1 MSAPPGPRGG
11 LSKLQSEALNQRRSG
26 SSRPGSPSSRRG
38 PSAAAQLRLGPRPDL
53 DETKVGELLSLSAG
67 PCLTTLVTTT
77 GLTACADQMSL
88 LPTSTLEGY
97 LADMKAQTA
106 KSSSLLTYL
115 LQTRDALQQD
125 SETYNKLIGELV
137 GEAQKIKTGKRMNVT
152 RRGSG
157 A

>member
-1 MSAPPGPRGG
+1 MY
-11 LSKLQSEALNQRRSG
+11 LMVLNSM
-26 SSRPGSPSSRRG
+26 
-38 PSAAAQLRLGPRPDL
+38 
-53 DETKVGELLSLSAG
+53 
-67 PCLTTLVTTT
+67 T
-77 GLTACADQMSL
+77 GLMACTDQMSL

-97 LADMKAQTA
+97 LADMKAHTA
-106 KSSSLLTYL
+106 KSSTLLTYL